1 MKRLLLLM
9 ALLTYSVASFANG
22 SVICEDRTTVDSVQI
37 VEANSDGSCPAGS
50 VKNETTGQCESP
62 SSGDAIRNQ

>member
-22 SVICEDRTTVDSVQI
+22 SVICEDRTETDNVQQLQQAALDAGKCLNAQNEQVD
-37 VEANSDGSCPAGS
+37 CPEGTAAGS
-50 VKNETTGQCESP
+50 VITN
-62 SSGDAIRNQ
+62 